1 MTLDGQE
8 GRMKIGDLVKSNLT
22 DEIGIVVDESRKITY
37 NSGRTEEAKKPHSF
51 RVEWSTGRTEWTSPA
66 FSEVI

>member
-1 MTLDGQE
+1 MTLDGQD

-22 DEIGIVVDESRKITY
+22 DEIGSVVDESRKVTY
-37 NSGRTEEAKKPHSF
+37 NSGRIEETKKPHSF

>member
-1 MTLDGQE
+1 
-8 GRMKIGDLVKSNLT
+8 MKIGDLVKSNLT
-22 DEIGIVVDESRKITY
+22 DEIGIVVDESRKVTY
-37 NSGRTEEAKKPHSF
+37 NSGTIEEAKKPHSF

>member
-1 MTLDGQE
+1 
-8 GRMKIGDLVKSNLT
+8 MKIGDLVKSNLT
-22 DEIGIVVDESRKITY
+22 DEIGIVVDESRKVTY
-37 NSGRTEEAKKPHSF
+37 NSGRIEETKKPHSL